1 MVTNCEIKKYNDVI
15 VNQLQ
20 DYILDEKNMEKALEM
35 KIVSLHLNKEKKPT
49 TYVRPY
55 KQMFIPREKETL
67 FWCFY
72 IIKNGDIKYETTQNK
87 NELMARQIKIT
98 YVEKIRKEKKT
109 VKIYKFDTISNIESN
124 LVNDNFINPKTFL
137 TLCAIENINVI
148 YITKKTYFELL
159 MNDTDEVFVVYEIN
173 NGGNGKYN
181 IKYGFEL
188 GNTESINN
196 IKKTLYRVD
205 NIDKPIKAIS
215 SYKTQ
220 ELVEICNKLAIEIVN
235 KDTNKTKPKKDLYEG
250 IIHYLQI

>member
-1 MVTNCEIKKYNDVI
+1 MVTIFETKRYNDVI

-20 DYILDEKNMEKALEM
+20 DYILDERNMEKVLEM
-35 KIVSLHLNKEKKPT
+35 KIFPANLNKEKKLA
-49 TYVRPY
+49 TYIRPN
-55 KQMFIPREKETL
+55 KQMFIPREKDTL

-72 IIKNGDIKYETTQNK
+72 IIKNGDMKYETMQNK

-124 LVNDNFINPKTFL
+124 LVNDNCISPKTFF
-137 TLCAIENINVI
+137 TLCAIENINII

-159 MNDTDEVFVVYEIN
+159 MNDTDELFIVYEIN

-196 IKKTLYRVD
+196 IKSLFYRVD
-205 NIDKPIKAIS
+205 NIDKPIKSIS

-220 ELVEICNKLAIEIVN
+220 ELVEICNKLAIETVN
-235 KDTNKTKPKKDLYEG
+235 KDTNKGKSKKNLYEG
-250 IIHYLQI
+250 ISHYF